1 MREAT
6 KNSGINIPNIDSINE
21 GKSFVVYPPKI
32 YVPQKLLHTY
42 QTNSFPKIT
51 VQAVLLLHYSFFVDF
66 ARVRRLTNGS
76 PVIGSK
82 ELHPTPIIVLDYVSV
97 IHCYLRPYRDTP
109 PRKQFRIIHSK
120 RPCFIGCNYSCL
132 TGNFRA

>member
-1 MREAT
+1 MNHKILIKNAT
-6 KNSGINIPNIDSINE
+6 LVNE

-82 ELHPTPIIVLDYVSV
+82 ELHPTPIIVLDYVFV
-97 IHCYLRPYRDTP
+97 IHCYLSPSR
-109 PRKQFRIIHSK
+109 
-120 RPCFIGCNYSCL
+120 
-132 TGNFRA
+132 